1 MAQITLH
8 LGGVEPE
15 LIASIF
21 NHYDNSKKTMGQLAV
36 ASRVCKRFHQP
47 AVTAMHR
54 VHRGRAASFQ
64 ENIAGLIIAL
74 DHENIVQGMREFTT
88 VGSVQE
94 AIVHSLLYSGSRLH
108 DYKGFRSVL
117 LDIVELY
124 CDNINIQ
131 VDGCGI
137 LSRTHPGSGN
147 LIDRELAMLCK
158 TLAAFPDH
166 TQLVTSVLV
175 CLRHI
180 TFDFQGEG
188 CDFVGEKLHVSP
200 DQRRRTVSNILQ
212 CIETI
217 DALKTPAGGTMAQ
230 KTVVKSLLKLLQN
243 VLVFLTYHLSLSGAS
258 CVDARVDSRILN
270 VLVNNQPSVRGDRP
284 NRSGFIQ

>member
-1 MAQITLH
+1 MAQNTLH
-8 LGGVEPE
+8 LGDVEPE

-36 ASRVCKRFHQP
+36 ASRVCKSFHQP

-137 LSRTHPGSGN
+137 LSRTKPGSGN

-180 TFDFQGEG
+180 TSDFQDGW
-188 CDFVGEKLHVSP
+188 CDFDWEELYVSP
-200 DQRRRTVSNILQ
+200 DQRRRIVSNILQ

-230 KTVVKSLLKLLQN
+230 KTLVKTLVELLQN
-243 VLVFLTYHLSLSGAS
+243 VFSSSSLISCRCQRQAVLTRAS
-258 CVDARVDSRILN
+258 TRAS
-270 VLVNNQPSVRGDRP
+270 
-284 NRSGFIQ
+284 